1 MSDEAQLKQYIVE
14 FDILD
19 PYDPVLY
26 AGIPDQRQVVNDLFT
41 SGKLV
46 TYTLTM
52 DRSKL
57 WAIFVVSAESE
68 LINLIDRLPLS
79 QYMDYQYKELMFH
92 QSIRLLP
99 TMSLN

>member
-26 AGIPDQRQVVNDLFT
+26 AQIPQQRQVVNDLFT

-68 LINLIDRLPLS
+68 LINLIDKLPLS

>member
-1 MSDEAQLKQYIVE
+1 MSDDAQLKQYIVE
-14 FDILD
+14 FDIID

-26 AGIPDQRQVVNDLFT
+26 AQIPDQRVAVNQLFT
-41 SGKLV
+41 TGKLV
-46 TYTLTM
+46 MYTLTM

-68 LINLIDRLPLS
+68 LLNLIDSLPLS